1 MVGWLAGFRVAVNGF
16 LLLLDLSGLSVLLC
30 LEDQSSVATAS
41 IAASTL
47 AAAAGI
53 AFGPAATSTGIAVG
67 VVACRTTS
75 MRLVSLLCPGFPAA
89 ADQCFYDFL
98 PFPV

>member
-1 MVGWLAGFRVAVNGF
+1 MVGWLAGFLVAVNGF

-41 IAASTL
+41 IAATTP

-53 AFGPAATSTGIAVG
+53 EIGPAAASTGIAVG
-67 VVACRTTS
+67 FVA
-75 MRLVSLLCPGFPAA
+75 
-89 ADQCFYDFL
+89 
-98 PFPV
+98 